1 MYLAMFG
8 PKGFTVSSNKVITF
22 DEFSSNSSLETEKQ
36 ESKDKKPSTYIKGAG
51 LDTFSVKVRLDRA
64 LGVYPMA
71 QIEDWMSIKDKA
83 EAYPF
88 LLNGKPFLNTKWI
101 LKSVGISET
110 HIDNT
115 GYMIAATLTL
125 NFVEFV
131 RAGSAKGSKKN
142 KKTTS
147 KSGSKSK
154 KSTNTESIYNA
165 LSPSQKANMTRTSTS
180 QAPSVK
186 PSTERM

>member
-125 NFVEFV
+125 SFEEFV
-131 RAGSAKGSKKN
+131 RAGSAQASKKN

-154 KSTNTESIYNA
+154 KAANTESIYNA

>member
-51 LDTFSVKVRLDRA
+51 LDTFSIKVRLDRA

-125 NFVEFV
+125 SFEEFV
-131 RAGSAKGSKKN
+131 RAGSAQASKKN

-154 KSTNTESIYNA
+154 KVANTESIYNA

>member
-71 QIEDWMSIKDKA
+71 QIEDWISIKDKA

-125 NFVEFV
+125 SFEEFV
-131 RAGSAKGSKKN
+131 RAGSAQTSKKN

-154 KSTNTESIYNA
+154 KAANTESIYNA